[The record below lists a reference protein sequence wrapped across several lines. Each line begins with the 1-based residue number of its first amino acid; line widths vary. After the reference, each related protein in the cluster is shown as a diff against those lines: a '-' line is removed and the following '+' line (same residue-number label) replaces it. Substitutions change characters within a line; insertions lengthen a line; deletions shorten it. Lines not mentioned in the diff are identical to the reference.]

1 MTKANHQTSLK
12 NASMVKLGDIKGLI
26 NKIVILS
33 KAGVNG
39 GGEMDGAPVQFKD
52 LFAAIVTAARLAEL
66 ELLEIHERIIVLDDQ
81 LEQLYDFADG
91 VLDGKI
97 THRKNNGEYQLFTH
111 KEGLEFITDRLTY
124 LGVDISELSSQ
135 VAKLVN
141 VNEDGHNE

>member
-39 GGEMDGAPVQFKD
+39 GGEMDGAPVEPKD
-52 LFAAIVTAARLAEL
+52 LFAAIITAARLAEL
-66 ELLEIHERIIVLDDQ
+66 ELLETHEKVTALA
-81 LEQLYDFADG
+81 EQLDELYDLADG
-91 VLDGKI
+91 VLDGKV
-97 THRKNNGEYQLFTH
+97 TYRKNGGESRPFTH
-111 KEGLEFITDRLTY
+111 KEGLEFVTEQITVLEMNI
-124 LGVDISELSSQ
+124 GELSQQ

-141 VNEDGHNE
+141 VDEDITE